1 MLDFRFLDFIRDGT
15 LFYDAPESDGTAND
29 FRAGQS
35 PGPGWRIERGREWT
49 TCTPP
54 ALTIPGQGW
63 KIHVAATL
71 GNAAE
76 LLDIVAPYC
85 VRNGLLFKYIS
96 NRDILGRR
104 GSKYGDRT
112 ASGKFITIYP
122 PDDATLERV
131 LTELEELI
139 GGTPAPNILSD
150 LRWRNGPL
158 FVRYGGFVLQMVR
171 ADNGRMVP
179 AMRNP
184 EGELVPDVRRPTFK
198 PPTWVTLP
206 AFLADALEQRRQG
219 RLTDFPYKVYQ
230 ALHFSNGGGVY
241 RARDTRSGQEVLVKE
256 ARPLAG
262 LDAAGDDAV
271 VRMEREH
278 WALQRLTG
286 LPFVPAL
293 LDYRNGHEH
302 RYLVREFVEGEPL
315 IDMLQARHPFVIG
328 ETGNEQRAAY
338 REWALDIIAQVA
350 DATRTMHERG
360 VVFGD
365 LHPGNIMVTA
375 DGSIRFID
383 METSSPVEEQ
393 RPQSM
398 GALGFHA
405 PGHLRGADTDRYA
418 LAVLRLNMFTPLP
431 QIIQWGVG
439 KVRQLIDLAA
449 REFELPADVVAEMR
463 ASLSTEALG
472 TAADHSLTW
481 PADLAGSDLRQR
493 IAASILEVAT
503 PERDDRL
510 YPGDATQFLVPG
522 GGTTFAYG
530 AAGVLWAL
538 SRGGHHVPEEH
549 VQWLVDHAMRLT
561 DVGPGFF
568 NGLAGVAYAL
578 EELGRH
584 AEATEL
590 MDRAIAMPI
599 DQVDGSLADGW
610 AGLGLAALHLAE
622 VRGDPAYLAVAEE
635 LSKRLG
641 DRDPDATDGRPR
653 VGLLSGRTGVA
664 MFLLRLHDHT
674 GDPRHLDRAI
684 EELRSDARI
693 AGLDSLQADR
703 RLGPGLTGSAG
714 MAMVTAAILRE
725 HPDAELRRIHDV
737 LLGRVRSQFLLAGGL
752 FTGRAGAVLALLGH
766 ESETTGLNAHLDALS
781 WEAVAPE
788 PDQVQFIGTHG
799 YRLSTDLATGSAG
812 VLLALDA
819 AAERT
824 GPLLPFVAY
833 EPRAVAAQW

>member
-1 MLDFRFLDFIRDGT
+1 MLDFRFLDFIREGS
-15 LFYDAPESDGTAND
+15 LFYDAPDSTGAEKD

-35 PGPGWRIERGREWT
+35 PGPGWTVDRGREWT
-49 TCTPP
+49 VCTPP
-54 ALTIPGQGW
+54 VLDIPEQGW

-85 VRNGLLFKYIS
+85 VERGLLFKYIN
-96 NRDILGRR
+96 NREILGRR

-122 PDDATLERV
+122 PDVTVLEQA
-131 LTELEELI
+131 LNELEELI
-139 GGTPAPNILSD
+139 GGAPAPNVLSD

-158 FVRYGGFVLQMVR
+158 FVRYGGFVLQLVR

-179 AMRNP
+179 AMRDP
-184 EGELVPDVRRPTFK
+184 DGQLVPDVRRPSFR
-198 PPTWVTLP
+198 PPKWAPLP
-206 AFLADALEQRRQG
+206 PFLASAMEQRQQG
-219 RLTDFPYKVYQ
+219 KLSNFPYKVYQ

-241 RARDTRSGQEVLVKE
+241 RARDTRTGREVLVKE

-262 LDAAGDDAV
+262 LDASGDDAV
-271 VRMEREH
+271 IRMEREH
-278 WALQRLTG
+278 WALEQLTG

-293 LDYRNGHEH
+293 LDYRSGHEH
-302 RYLVREFVEGEPL
+302 RYLVREFVDGEPL
-315 IDMLQARHPFVIG
+315 IDMLQARHPFVLG
-328 ETGNEQRAAY
+328 EEEPAQRAAY
-338 REWALDIIAQVA
+338 RDWALGIIDQVA
-350 DATRTMHERG
+350 TAVRAMHERG

-365 LHPGNIMVTA
+365 LHPGNILVTA

-383 METSSPVEEQ
+383 METSTPVADG

-405 PGHLRGADTDRYA
+405 PGHLKGADTDLYA
-418 LAVLRLNMFTPLP
+418 LAVLRLSLFTPLP
-431 QIIQWGVG
+431 QIVQWGVG
-439 KVRQLIDLAA
+439 KIRQLIELAA
-449 REFELPADVVAEMR
+449 REFDLPADVVAELER
-463 ASLSTEALG
+463 SLSADALG

-481 PADLAGSDLRQR
+481 PSDLAGSDIRQR
-493 IAASILEVAT
+493 IATSILDVAT

-522 GGTTFAYG
+522 GGTTFAHG
-530 AAGVLWAL
+530 AAGVLWVLA
-538 SRGGHHVPEEH
+538 RGGYEVPESH
-549 VQWLVDHAMRLT
+549 VQWLVDHAMRLK

-584 AEATEL
+584 AEATTI
-590 MDRAIAMPI
+590 MDRAIAMPV
-599 DQVDGSLADGW
+599 DQVDGSVADGW

-622 VRGDPAYLAVAEE
+622 VRADPAYLAVAEE
-635 LSKRLG
+635 MGRRLG
-641 DRDPDATDGRPR
+641 ERDPEATDGKPR
-653 VGLLSGRTGVA
+653 VGLFSGRTGVA

-674 GDPRHLDRAI
+674 GDRAHLERAI
-684 EELRSDARI
+684 EELRSDARL

-703 RLGPGLTGSAG
+703 RLGPGLAGTAG

-725 HPDAELRRIHDV
+725 RPDAELRRLHDV
-737 LLGRVRSQFLLAGGL
+737 LLGRVRSQFLMPGGL
-752 FTGRAGAVLALLGH
+752 FTGRAGAVLAMIDQAPAADRLA
-766 ESETTGLNAHLDALS
+766 AHVDALS

-788 PDQVQFIGTHG
+788 PGQVHFIGTHG

-819 AAERT
+819 AAEGT
-824 GPLLPFVAY
+824 GNLLPFVAY
-833 EPRAVAAQW
+833 EPRAVLAQW